1 MRKAILVL
9 LLIFPL
15 AVVAQGGAATFI
27 EKAVAKLKSDAAVH
41 MDYGYAV
48 YDEGGRLLQE
58 DTGII
63 RIDGNCYSLLMDNM
77 KVWCDGDTQWSY
89 MRDVNEIYVTLANS
103 EEAQSLSPLNIMER
117 MRSVVSPQ
125 MKKNDGKVF
134 LTFTDNPYETGVDD
148 VMLCFDEKSAR
159 LERMTI
165 NLSGAGRG
173 EVVLSNYAAKCS
185 FSAASYVCPVDKFPG
200 VEVVDM
206 R

>member
-15 AVVAQGGAATFI
+15 AVVAQGDAAAFI

-77 KVWCDGDTQWSY
+77 KVWCDGKTQWSY
-89 MRDVNEIYVTLANS
+89 MRDVNEIYITSATS
-103 EEAQSLSPLNIMER
+103 EEAQNLSPLNMMER
-117 MRSVVSPQ
+117 FCKISSPV
-125 MKKNDGKVF
+125 MKSENGKVVVA
-134 LTFTDNPYETGVDD
+134 LSNGSGEAEINKV
-148 VMLCFDEKSAR
+148 VLRFDGNSYR
-159 LERMTI
+159 LEGMSIYMT
-165 NLSGAGRG
+165 NAGRV
-173 EVVLSNYAAKCS
+173 EIELSNYAAKCKFAES
-185 FSAASYVCPVDKFPG
+185 SYVCPVSNFPG

>member
-1 MRKAILVL
+1 MKRLFAL
-9 LLIFPL
+9 LLIMLPFVL
-15 AVVAQGGAATFI
+15 MAQSEAASYLDKT
-27 EKAVAKLKSDAAVH
+27 VAKLKADAAVH
-41 MDYGYAV
+41 MDYEYAV
-48 YDEGGRLLQE
+48 YDVDGRLLQK
-58 DTGII
+58 DTGTM
-63 RIDGNCYSLLMDNM
+63 RIDGERYSLLMDNM

-134 LTFTDNPYETGVDD
+134 LTFTDNPHETGVDD

-165 NLSGAGRG
+165 NLSGAGRV

>member
-15 AVVAQGGAATFI
+15 AVVAQGDAAAFI

-77 KVWCDGDTQWSY
+77 KVWCDGKTQWSY
-89 MRDVNEIYVTLANS
+89 MRDVNEIYITSATS
-103 EEAQSLSPLNIMER
+103 EEAQNLSPLNMMER
-117 MRSVVSPQ
+117 FCKISSPV
-125 MKKNDGKVF
+125 MKSENGKVVVA
-134 LTFTDNPYETGVDD
+134 LSNGSGEAEINKV
-148 VMLCFDEKSAR
+148 VLRFDGNSYR
-159 LERMTI
+159 LEGMSIYMT
-165 NLSGAGRG
+165 NAGRV
-173 EVVLSNYAAKCS
+173 EVCLSNYAAKCKFAES
-185 FSAASYVCPVDKFPG
+185 SYICPVENFPG